1 MSPCLRGEVA
11 PAAPR
16 LASLDVLRGL
26 TVGVML
32 FVNDLAGVKGVPAW
46 MKHVHPN
53 LQTYP
58 ALERRALALNDL
70 NSAEAKAGLVERPG
84 GVD

>member
-1 MSPCLRGEVA
+1 MRVLGIDAIRYRALLSALDLRVA
-11 PAAPR
+11 PQLAADMDEARPPQF
-16 LASLDVLRGL
+16 AD
-26 TVGVML
+26 
-32 FVNDLAGVKGVPAW
+32 
-46 MKHVHPN
+46 
-53 LQTYP
+53 YP